1 MEQHGTTQDETQ
13 LVSLDHRYHNDR
25 SRSRAVFSELRAYN
39 EENASTRKN
48 NALRSYPRHP
58 SQQFAYF
65 STSNR
70 YEWPKGMLANVMA
83 WWICNFRTAAKEKEH
98 VSYPSW
104 QRISRKWKISA
115 SLSQGTKQHTCNK
128 NVTKASRWDYR
139 LRTCK
144 KRVVSTYGVWRK
156 KICIYGRANTDKER
170 ERRYSPM
177 NKLALT
183 TSFIPCS
190 SKSVKRKLD

>member
-70 YEWPKGMLANVMA
+70 YE
-83 WWICNFRTAAKEKEH
+83 
-98 VSYPSW
+98 
-104 QRISRKWKISA
+104 
-115 SLSQGTKQHTCNK
+115 
-128 NVTKASRWDYR
+128 
-139 LRTCK
+139 
-144 KRVVSTYGVWRK
+144 
-156 KICIYGRANTDKER
+156 
-170 ERRYSPM
+170 
-177 NKLALT
+177 
-183 TSFIPCS
+183 
-190 SKSVKRKLD
+190 